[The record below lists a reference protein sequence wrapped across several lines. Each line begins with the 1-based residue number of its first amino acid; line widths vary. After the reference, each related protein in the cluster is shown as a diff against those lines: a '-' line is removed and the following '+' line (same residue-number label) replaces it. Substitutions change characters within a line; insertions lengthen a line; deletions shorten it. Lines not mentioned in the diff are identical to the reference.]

1 MKDELSATIPK
12 DPSTRDGPTES
23 EPAEP
28 PSSGG
33 RTLGLGGLLIEL
45 VVPAAF
51 SAALLL
57 VLASYTAYWD
67 LQRPVGLGIFGLL
80 LVALSLFVSIRVDGL
95 TLARRQRRGR
105 KQLLNRATPRARAE
119 QLGNAVLR
127 AESSAAR
134 VQGIVAL
141 QTLRSGEALDQ
152 LLRILSDDPT

>member
-1 MKDELSATIPK
+1 MEDELDATIATA
-12 DPSTRDGPTES
+12 PSPEDGPTKS
-23 EPAEP
+23 EPAKP
-28 PSSGG
+28 PSPGG

-45 VVPAAF
+45 VLPVAL

-105 KQLLNRATPRARAE
+105 KQLLNRANPRARLVKFV
-119 QLGNAVLR
+119 LG
-127 AESSAAR
+127 
-134 VQGIVAL
+134 G
-141 QTLRSGEALDQ
+141 LRSEE
-152 LLRILSDDPT
+152 RR